1 MLTFFYRSV
10 FCLML
15 ASFLAFPSKM
25 AYAAMA
31 DNGEAMPLPVRLAFM
46 RGHVEAGMALYR
58 LDEFKMAAPHLLHPV
73 SETHM
78 SERVGLKDLGFDEA
92 TFVLI
97 SAALDAGKTA
107 KELSP
112 ILIQAEANLA
122 MIAAKAGGSHYEIVQ
137 FLLKTIT
144 EEYTIA
150 VSEGTITDIGEYQD
164 AFGFRLVASDHA
176 QYLSAAAGAWLVEDL
191 ENLGSLWVN
200 GPLPTDSPTSAKLIR
215 DTVNDI
221 AKKLKAQLLV
231 K

>member
-1 MLTFFYRSV
+1 MLTFLRRSLVCLILASLSV
-10 FCLML
+10 F
-15 ASFLAFPSKM
+15 PDKV

-31 DNGEAMPLPVRLAFM
+31 DNTEAMPLPFRLAFM
-46 RGHVEAGMALYR
+46 RGHVEAGMALYK
-58 LDEFKMAAPHLLHPV
+58 LNEFTMAAPHLLHPV

-78 SERVGLKDLGFDEA
+78 SERVGLKELGFDEA

-107 KELSP
+107 EELSP
-112 ILIQAEANLA
+112 VLIQAETNLA
-122 MIAAKAGGSHYEIVQ
+122 MTAAKAGGSHHEIVQ

-164 AFGFRLVASDHA
+164 AFGFYLVASDHA
-176 QYLSAAAGAWLVEDL
+176 QHLSAAAGAWLVEDL
-191 ENLGSLWVN
+191 EHLGSLWVN
-200 GPLPTDSPTSAKLIR
+200 GPLPTDNPTSAKRIS
-215 DTVNDI
+215 DKVNGI